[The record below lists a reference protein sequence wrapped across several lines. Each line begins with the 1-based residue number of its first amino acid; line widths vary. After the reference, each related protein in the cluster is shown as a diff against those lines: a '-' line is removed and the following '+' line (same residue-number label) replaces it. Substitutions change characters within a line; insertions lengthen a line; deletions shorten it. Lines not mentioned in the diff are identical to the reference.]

1 MFALGFVSMHA
12 FNTHHWLHSF
22 LILYVA
28 VLFCLQLEVEKM
40 PKKEFF
46 FFATLMEATM
56 INEEFKD
63 KEISFEFSI
72 G

>member
-1 MFALGFVSMHA
+1 V
-12 FNTHHWLHSF
+12 
-22 LILYVA
+22 YVA

-63 KEISFEFSI
+63 KEISFEFSV